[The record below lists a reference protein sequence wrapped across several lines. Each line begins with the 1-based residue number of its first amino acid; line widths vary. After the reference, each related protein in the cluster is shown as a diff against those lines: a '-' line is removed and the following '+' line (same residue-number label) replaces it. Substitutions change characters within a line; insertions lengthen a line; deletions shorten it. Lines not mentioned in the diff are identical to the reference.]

1 MSTYV
6 ISDIHGALP
15 QFQKLLKKIKF
26 APEKGDELY
35 LLGDYIDWGAYP
47 LETLLFVMHL
57 DRSSDHV
64 HCLRGNHEEMFR
76 QSHRAELAGKQSRRG
91 YLGGIWPSGQSKA
104 VGDPK
109 VDQQPAL

>member
-26 APEKGDELY
+26 APEKGDEIY

-57 DRSSDHV
+57 DRSSGRV
-64 HCLRGNHEEMFR
+64 HCLRLEDAEEFYVR
-76 QSHRAELAGKQSRRG
+76 
-91 YLGGIWPSGQSKA
+91 
-104 VGDPK
+104 
-109 VDQQPAL
+109 

>member
-1 MSTYV
+1 M

-35 LLGDYIDWGAYP
+35 LLGDYIDWGTYP

-57 DRSSDHV
+57 DRSSDRV
-64 HCLRGNHEEMFR
+64 HCLRLEDAEEFYVR
-76 QSHRAELAGKQSRRG
+76 
-91 YLGGIWPSGQSKA
+91 
-104 VGDPK
+104 
-109 VDQQPAL
+109 